1 MASALAPISS
11 YALLKTVQVASLPVD
26 LILLNVRWYLRYSL
40 SYRDLEEMM
49 LERGVKVDHTT
60 IYRWVQAYSPALDK
74 RCRPYLKPTND
85 SWRVEETYI
94 KVKGVWM
101 YLYRAVDSEGNTL
114 DFMLSAKR
122 DAKAAKRFLRKVLNA
137 SHTIE
142 PRVITVDKN
151 AAYPPA
157 IDALKG
163 DEALPKTTETRQ
175 SKYMNNL
182 VEQEHRFIKR
192 RVKPGLGFG
201 SFNTARRTLKGYEA
215 MNMIRKGQIQ
225 DADRGNV
232 IGQISF
238 INRIFGV
245 VA

>member
-1 MASALAPISS
+1 MTSS
-11 YALLKTVQVASLPVD
+11 EAFKWRHFKPEI
-26 LILLNVRWYLRYSL
+26 ILLNVRWYLRYSL
-40 SYRDLEEMM
+40 SYRDLAEMM
-49 LERGVKVDHTT
+49 LERGLKVDHTT
-60 IYRWVQAYSPALDK
+60 IFRWVQAYSPEIDK

-85 SWRVEETYI
+85 SWRVDETYI
-94 KVKGVWM
+94 KIKGVWK

-122 DAKAAKRFLRKVLNA
+122 DAKAAKRFLKKVLNA
-137 SHTIE
+137 PHTVE

-157 IDALKG
+157 IGELKT

-175 SKYMNNL
+175 VKYLNNI
-182 VEQEHRFIKR
+182 VEQDHRFIKR

-215 MNMIRKGQIQ
+215 INMIRKGQIN
-225 DADRGNV
+225 DIEKGDV
-232 IGQISF
+232 MGQISF
-238 INRIFGV
+238 INEIFGV
-245 VA
+245 AA